1 MSDDLCEHG
10 FRPNPRFDRGSW
22 LDSVGADTEALCVVA
37 GILAEAAGECG
48 HSQHAMRY
56 LLARAAE
63 QGVPKLEAERALSV
77 LRQSERIKTL
87 RAGRPGVPSVIVL
100 RYVPRASR
108 FIEDKPLPTITRY
121 NADTGAYR
129 SMDALEYLAER
140 RLEQVA

>member
-1 MSDDLCEHG
+1 
-10 FRPNPRFDRGSW
+10 
-22 LDSVGADTEALCVVA
+22 
-37 GILAEAAGECG
+37 
-48 HSQHAMRY
+48 
-56 LLARAAE
+56 
-63 QGVPKLEAERALSV
+63 
-77 LRQSERIKTL
+77 L